1 MHRLCTGYA
10 GVPVFS
16 SKVVA
21 YAIKRCFSLIY
32 SPHFFMYRCRAI
44 SVILSH
50 WSFFLCIGYAQVMQG
65 SRFFFKCDCLCDK
78 TLFFSYLL
86 APFFLCTGAAL

>member
-10 GVPVFS
+10 GVPFFS

-21 YAIKRCFSLIY
+21 YAIKRCFSFFC
-32 SPHFFMYRCRAI
+32 SPFFFMHRCRAI

-50 WSFFLCIGYAQVMQG
+50 WSFFYA
-65 SRFFFKCDCLCDK
+65 
-78 TLFFSYLL
+78 
-86 APFFLCTGAAL
+86 